1 MDGVFRAL
9 RAQWLYA
16 SRRGQG
22 LGGLRGPPPRPLDLA
37 VATQEATDND
47 STSLRKTRSREIAV
61 AIRSG
66 AVLIRNTASP

>member
-16 SRRGQG
+16 SRRLGRRLRRGQG

-47 STSLRKTRSREIAV
+47 ST
-61 AIRSG
+61 
-66 AVLIRNTASP
+66 

>member
-16 SRRGQG
+16 SRRLGRRLRAGRG
-22 LGGLRGPPPRPLDLA
+22 LGAYAAPPRPLDLA

-47 STSLRKTRSREIAV
+47 ST
-61 AIRSG
+61 
-66 AVLIRNTASP
+66 